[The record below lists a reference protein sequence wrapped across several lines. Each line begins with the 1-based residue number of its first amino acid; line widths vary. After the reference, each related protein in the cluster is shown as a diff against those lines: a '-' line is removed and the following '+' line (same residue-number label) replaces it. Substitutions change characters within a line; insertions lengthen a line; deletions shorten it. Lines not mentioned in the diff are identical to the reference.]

1 MKADP
6 SRQQTSLVLQQLE
19 DGQHEEYCEDGGI
32 QGMKGAGDKEGPN
45 KKCVF
50 FFNRDVTRINKSSKS
65 LHCAAFS
72 GLREN
77 FPSYSQGQTC
87 AIISRRHP
95 NTVPSNLGIK
105 GTKARKPS
113 TTEGVEIGRHEH
125 CFLKIDIAQ
134 D

>member
-6 SRQQTSLVLQQLE
+6 SRQQTSLVLWQLE
-19 DGQHEEYCEDGGI
+19 DEQREEYREDGGI
-32 QGMKGAGDKEGPN
+32 QGMKGGAGEKEGPN

-50 FFNRDVTRINKSSKS
+50 FFSRDVTRINKSSKS

-77 FPSYSQGQTC
+77 FPPCSQGQIC
-87 AIISRRHP
+87 AVISRRHP

-105 GTKARKPS
+105 GTKARKPY
-113 TTEGVEIGRHEH
+113 GRVHH
-125 CFLKIDIAQ
+125 
-134 D
+134 